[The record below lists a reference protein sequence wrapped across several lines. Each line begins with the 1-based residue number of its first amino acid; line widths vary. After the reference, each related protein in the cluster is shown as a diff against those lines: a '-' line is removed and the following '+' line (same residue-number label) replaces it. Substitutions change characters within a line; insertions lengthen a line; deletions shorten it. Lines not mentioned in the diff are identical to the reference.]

1 MAFDPTNIIDED
13 KPVAFTLPTIEVGKT
28 SGFDPTNIVEEPP
41 GVSEPTTTK
50 SSAQFDPT
58 TAVELD
64 DISQTRSFTK
74 AAVGSAALGIASTPG
89 MLYGARFGAL
99 AGSPFGIPGLIIGG
113 LGGGLAGFIGTSK
126 IVETAFDLLPEEA
139 KATFGYDKA
148 TRQQEIEQNPESS
161 FTGALTGNL
170 ALFRPGA
177 IEPLILKTA
186 SGVSKV
192 ISPLVQRTAGAGV
205 GTALE
210 GVNQIQQGKFD
221 PLHLVESAAFGFA
234 AVKPT
239 KITTKMS
246 NFVNGTRPPQ
256 INLDTNKMD
265 KLHFDWMNDP
275 DFVSLSSDP
284 KESHIS
290 FETLKS
296 KNVADVTAVIDLNK
310 ELERLGVTKEVSEK
324 LYRYAEDTALG
335 NETINNEITSIQ
347 TNINNL
353 YNRNRKLMADND
365 LRSSINLEGKIKWSE
380 LPIEIKKEIEN
391 NNIGIENMKKSI
403 KETEAKINTREVL
416 TQEEQHLYDNIY
428 RPWKAKLDN
437 HIKYLQEEGVIEP
450 LNMNEQQTGTFA
462 SRYRLP
468 VEGTKSFF
476 TTVKESLGWSTTIDP
491 VSGDSVLYKTPA
503 GQDRNLFTMVDEKGL
518 RKVVQIS
525 RNEKGDHFLNTW
537 VNGKIKSSLNIGQIP
552 IKAGDVLG
560 RYKVQNA
567 NRAELELNTPY
578 KYSNNPFLVLGM
590 RLAETRDMV
599 RTHQFQKDILT
610 NPINKSRVHKIEANK
625 PIPEGFREARVQD
638 GAEALPKTPELKNYA
653 FDQRLAEAI
662 EDFNKPIKTSAVG
675 KLNNVIVTN
684 MMIVPFIHMMN
695 EVPHWIGTRGA
706 SGFLDPRSLY
716 RLGKTFPEAIKIVNE
731 RGPVFQKIL
740 RENGRLMSANITN
753 NAYLNEA
760 YALGLK
766 EVRNTI
772 EFKNLAK
779 TMGESPFKL
788 YARLSNTS
796 QNTMWKFR
804 DVLLV
809 QAALEKEMID
819 GKGIGNAVTSAERH
833 LPQYRLPPRVGEFT
847 VPYYVPK
854 IGGKIIGGKLAE
866 QYSRKLSNVLQNNS
880 IAIFT
885 RYKHGM
891 VSSILN
897 TAKDLMMTDPNLSKS
912 KQFKE
917 GLDSALAYGLLL
929 SFVYPAILDP
939 AAKALNDLFDTGF
952 EESKFRRGGVLHLF
966 DTIRAISDD
975 EKDQMALF
983 NSFITLNPVLQ
994 SALEAAM
1001 NFKLYNRE
1009 DIAPP
1014 GDYRTQIEDLKNYFI
1029 QRFPMMQSAVQ
1040 AQSDWGGGLAQFL
1053 FKMFDIK
1060 TKTFEQMNREE
1071 DKKDQIESLR
1081 EERIYQYE
1089 NPE

>member
-1 MAFDPTNIIDED
+1 MAFDPNNIVYED
-13 KPVAFTLPTIEVGKT
+13 KPVTFTLPTIEVGKT
-28 SGFDPTNIVEEPP
+28 SEFDPNNIVYEPSS
-41 GVSEPTTTK
+41 SEPITK
-50 SSAQFDPT
+50 SSTQFDPNSL
-58 TAVELD
+58 VESN
-64 DISQTRSFTK
+64 DISPTRSFTK

-89 MLYGARFGAL
+89 MLYGARLGAL
-99 AGSPFGIPGLIIGG
+99 VGSPFGIPGLIIGG

-139 KATFGYDKA
+139 KATFGYDRA

-210 GVNQIQQGKFD
+210 GVNQIQQGEFN
-221 PLHLVESAAFGFA
+221 PLHLAESAAFGFA

-239 KITTKMS
+239 KITTRMS
-246 NFVNGTRPPQ
+246 HFVNGTRPPQ
-256 INLDTNKMD
+256 VDLETSRID
-265 KLHFDWMNDP
+265 KIHFDWMNDP
-275 DFVSLSSDP
+275 DFVSLSLDP

-290 FETLKS
+290 FQSLKS
-296 KNVADVTAVIDLNK
+296 KNAADVTAVIDLNK

-335 NETINNEITSIQ
+335 NENISNEITKRQIE
-347 TNINNL
+347 INDF
-353 YNRNRKLMADND
+353 YNRNRKLMFDND
-365 LRSSINLEGKIKWSE
+365 LNSRVNPKGKVKWSD
-380 LPIEIKKEIEN
+380 LPLEVQNEIQENDTVIKIYKDQIKKIE
-391 NNIGIENMKKSI
+391 S
-403 KETEAKINTREVL
+403 KINTREVL
-416 TQEEQHLYDNIY
+416 TEEEQHLYDSVY
-428 RPWKAKLDN
+428 RPWKAKLDS
-437 HIKYLQEEGVIEP
+437 HIKYLQDEGVLEP
-450 LNMNEQQTGTFA
+450 LNMNEQETGTFA
-462 SRYRLP
+462 PRYRLP
-468 VEGTKSFF
+468 VEGTKTFF
-476 TTVKESLGWSTTIDP
+476 NTVKESVGWSTTIDP
-491 VSGDSVLYKTPA
+491 VSGDGVLYKTPA
-503 GQDRNLFTMVDEKGL
+503 GQDRNLFTIVDEKGL

-525 RNEKGDHFLNTW
+525 SNEKGDLFLNTW
-537 VNGKIKSSLNIGQIP
+537 VNGKIKSSLNIGQVP

-560 RYKVQNA
+560 RYRVQNA

-590 RLAETRDMV
+590 RLAEARDMV

-610 NPINKSRVHKIEANK
+610 NPINKSRVHKIDKLK
-625 PIPEGFREARVQD
+625 PIPEGFREARIQD
-638 GAEALPKTPELKNYA
+638 GADALPKTPELKNYA

-662 EDFNKPIKTSAVG
+662 EDFNKPMKMGAIAKST
-675 KLNNVIVTN
+675 NVIVTN

-706 SGFLDPRSLY
+706 SKFIDPRALY
-716 RLGKTFPEAIKIVNE
+716 HLTKTFPEAIRIVNE

-760 YALGLK
+760 YVLGLK
-766 EVRNTI
+766 EVKNTP
-772 EFKNLAK
+772 EFKEIAK
-779 TMGESPFKL
+779 LIGESPFKF
-788 YARLSNTS
+788 YARASNNS
-796 QNTMWKFR
+796 QNVMWKFR
-804 DVLLV
+804 DILIV

-819 GKGIGNAVTSAERH
+819 GQGIGKAITSAERH

-847 VPYYVPK
+847 VPYYVPR
-854 IGGKIIGGKLAE
+854 IGGKIIGGKAAE
-866 QYSRKLSNVLQNNS
+866 KFSRGLSNVLQNNS
-880 IAIFT
+880 IFIFT
-885 RYKHGM
+885 KYKQNM
-891 VSSILN
+891 LSSLLN
-897 TAKDLMMTDPNLSKS
+897 TAKDLMMTNPNLSKS

-917 GLDSALAYGLLL
+917 GLDSAVAYGLLFT
-929 SFVYPAILDP
+929 FVYPVLFDGL
-939 AAKALNDLFDTGF
+939 AKSLNDLFDTDF

-966 DTIRAISDD
+966 DTIRAISND
-975 EKDQMALF
+975 EKDQMALLG
-983 NSFITLNPVLQ
+983 SFFTLNPIFQ
-994 SALEAAM
+994 APLESLM
-1001 NFKLYNRE
+1001 NFTIYNRK

>member
-28 SGFDPTNIVEEPP
+28 SGFDPTNIVEEP
-41 GVSEPTTTK
+41 SSSQIITK

-246 NFVNGTRPPQ
+246 NFVNGTRPEQ
-256 INLDTNKMD
+256 IDLETSRID
-265 KLHFDWMNDP
+265 KIHFDWMNDP

-290 FETLKS
+290 FESLKS
-296 KNVADVTAVIDLNK
+296 KNAADVTAVIDLNK

-335 NETINNEITSIQ
+335 NETINNEITSQQIK
-347 TNINNL
+347 INDL
-353 YNRNRKLMADND
+353 YNRNRKLMFDND
-365 LRSSINLEGKIKWSE
+365 LKSRVNTEGKVKWSD
-380 LPIEIKKEIEN
+380 LPLEVRNEIQENDTMIKMYKEQIKK
-391 NNIGIENMKKSI
+391 
-403 KETEAKINTREVL
+403 TEAKVNTREVL

-503 GQDRNLFTMVDEKGL
+503 GQDRNLFTLVDEKGL

-525 RNEKGDHFLNTW
+525 NNEKGDHFLNTW
-537 VNGKIKSSLNIGQIP
+537 VNGKIKSSLNIGQVP

-590 RLAETRDMV
+590 RLAEVRDMV

-610 NPINKSRVHKIEANK
+610 NPINKSRIHKIEANK

-662 EDFNKPIKTSAVG
+662 EDFNKPIKTSAMG
-675 KLNNVIVTN
+675 KLSNVVVTN

-706 SGFLDPRSLY
+706 SGFIDPRGLY
-716 RLGKTFPEAIKIVNE
+716 RLGKTFPEAIRIVNE

-753 NAYLNEA
+753 NAYLNET

-766 EVRNTI
+766 EVRNTK
-772 EFKNLAK
+772 EFKEIAK
-779 TMGESPFKL
+779 LIGESPFKL

-809 QAALEKEMID
+809 QAALEKEMLD
-819 GKGIGNAVTSAERH
+819 NKGIGSAVTSAERH

-854 IGGKIIGGKLAE
+854 IGGKIIGGKAAE
-866 QYSRKLSNVLQNNS
+866 KFSRTLSNVLQNNS
-880 IAIFT
+880 IFIFT

-929 SFVYPAILDP
+929 AAFYPGVLDP
-939 AAKALNDLFDTGF
+939 FAKALNDLFDTGF

-975 EKDQMALF
+975 EKDQMALVS
-983 NSFITLNPVLQ
+983 SFVTLNPVLQ
-994 SALEAAM
+994 SAIESLA
-1001 NFKLYNRE
+1001 NFTIYNRK